1 MLKSTADL
9 AQRLVARDRQAL
21 ARAITLVESS
31 NTTHRRQAELL
42 LDYAVTLPRPSTNT
56 NAAISSTKS
65 NSNVDEP
72 TEGKKASNISSA
84 MTLPVRLGIAGPPGA
99 GKSTLIE
106 NLGCQLTKVHIFL
119 ELLCNRAYSR

>member
-42 LDYAVTLPRPSTNT
+42 LDYAVTLPRPSMNP
-56 NAAISSTKS
+56 NASATIKS
-65 NSNVDEP
+65 NDCVAKS
-72 TEGKKASNISSA
+72 TETAKNSNISSA
-84 MTLPVRLGIAGPPGA
+84 MMLPVRLGIAGPPGA

-106 NLGCQLTKVHIFL
+106 NLGCQLTKVWL
-119 ELLCNRAYSR
+119 SY

>member
-21 ARAITLVESS
+21 ARAITLVEST

-42 LDYAVTLPRPSTNT
+42 LDYAVTLPRPSTN
-56 NAAISSTKS
+56 AATSSTKS
-65 NSNVDEP
+65 NSSVDEP
-72 TEGKKASNISSA
+72 TESKKASNISSA

-106 NLGCQLTKVHIFL
+106 NLGCQLTKVHTYVWKAMQP
-119 ELLCNRAYSR
+119 CA